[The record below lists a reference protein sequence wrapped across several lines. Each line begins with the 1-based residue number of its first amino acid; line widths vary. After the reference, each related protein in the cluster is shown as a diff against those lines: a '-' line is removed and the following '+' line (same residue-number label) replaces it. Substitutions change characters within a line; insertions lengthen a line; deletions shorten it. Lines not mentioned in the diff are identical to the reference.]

1 MYTSWIIIAII
12 YAIALIPSIMATLVF
27 IQDEDGPQLNKFLT
41 FLSIWII
48 MPFYM
53 VWKLISKINK

>member
-12 YAIALIPSIMATLVF
+12 YAIALIPSIIVTLIF
-27 IQDEDGPQLNKFLT
+27 IHDEEVPQLNKLLT

-48 MPFYM
+48 MPFYV

>member
-12 YAIALIPSIMATLVF
+12 YAIALIPSIMATRVF
-27 IQDEDGPQLNKFLT
+27 IQDEEGPQLNKFLT

>member
-27 IQDEDGPQLNKFLT
+27 IQDEEGPRLNKLLT

>member
-1 MYTSWIIIAII
+1 MYTSWIIMAII
-12 YAIALIPSIMATLVF
+12 YAIALIPSIIVTRVF
-27 IQDEDGPQLNKFLT
+27 IHDEEVPQSNKFLT

-48 MPFYM
+48 MPFYI

>member
-27 IQDEDGPQLNKFLT
+27 IHDEEGPQLNKFLT